1 MRDTAEPF
9 KNGIQYE
16 EEIPLAVP
24 RCTSPLMS
32 LSLPNICVTASLEWW
47 LCRDSASH
55 EAGDQAD
62 IRRSP
67 ESTTLSGII
76 LRVSSLISSKVL
88 HLLKIAFPYSL
99 SSESKT

>member
-16 EEIPLAVP
+16 EEIPLGP

-62 IRRSP
+62 IRP
-67 ESTTLSGII
+67 VWAKTTQATQATL
-76 LRVSSLISSKVL
+76 
-88 HLLKIAFPYSL
+88 
-99 SSESKT
+99 E